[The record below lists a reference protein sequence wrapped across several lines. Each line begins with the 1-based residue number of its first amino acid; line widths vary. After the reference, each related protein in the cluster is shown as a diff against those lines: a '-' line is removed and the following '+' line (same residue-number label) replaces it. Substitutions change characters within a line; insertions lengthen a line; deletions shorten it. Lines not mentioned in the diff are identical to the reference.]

1 VEADRLGHLRNRR
14 RLGTAAAARRRV
26 GRPLACAALACGA
39 LVAAGCGGGNDNSS
53 SSGSSSS
60 DKEGGTITIQGQ
72 DASNHGTK
80 DASGASSV
88 EVEMDDYYF
97 EPTVLKGKPGSSVT
111 LELKN
116 EGSVE
121 HNFTIDSQGID
132 KDLEAGEDA
141 KVSVTIP
148 KSGVVSFYCKYH
160 KSMGMA
166 GALTGGANGGMT
178 GSGTTSTEDTTTGKG
193 Y

>member
-1 VEADRLGHLRNRR
+1 MTRAIF
-14 RLGTAAAARRRV
+14 
-26 GRPLACAALACGA
+26 ALATVL
-39 LVAAGCGGGNDNSS
+39 LVATAAGCGGYGGKSK
-53 SSGSSSS
+53 SGS
-60 DKEGGTITIQGQ
+60 GGGGGGKTTIAGVSAN
-72 DASNHGTK
+72 DHGTK
-80 DASGASSV
+80 SVSGTA
-88 EVEMDDYYF
+88 EVELDNYYF
-97 EPTVLKGKPGSSVT
+97 KPTVLKGKPGSSVT

-132 KDLEAGEDA
+132 KDLEAGGDA

-166 GALTGGANGGMT
+166 GALTGGGNGGMSGGGETGT
-178 GSGTTSTEDTTTGKG
+178 GSTSTGKG

>member
-1 VEADRLGHLRNRR
+1 MLG
-14 RLGTAAAARRRV
+14 
-26 GRPLACAALACGA
+26 LAVV
-39 LVAAGCGGGNDNSS
+39 LVAAGCGGYGGKSKSS
-53 SSGSSSS
+53 STESSG
-60 DKEGGTITIQGQ
+60 GGGGGKTTIAGVP
-72 DASNHGTK
+72 ANNHGTK
-80 DASGASSV
+80 SVSGEA
-88 EVEMDDYYF
+88 EVELDDYYF

-121 HNFTIDSQGID
+121 HNFTIASQGID

-166 GALTGGANGGMT
+166 GALSGGANGG
-178 GSGTTSTEDTTTGKG
+178 GSTTTGTTTTGTTTGGYGKG

>member
-1 VEADRLGHLRNRR
+1 MLG
-14 RLGTAAAARRRV
+14 
-26 GRPLACAALACGA
+26 LAVVL
-39 LVAAGCGGGNDNSS
+39 LAAGCGGYGGKSKSS
-53 SSGSSSS
+53 STESSG
-60 DKEGGTITIQGQ
+60 GGGGGKTTIAGVP
-72 DASNHGTK
+72 ANNHGTK
-80 DASGASSV
+80 SVSGEA
-88 EVEMDDYYF
+88 EVELDDYYF

-116 EGSVE
+116 EGSIE
-121 HNFTIDSQGID
+121 HNFTIESQGID

-178 GSGTTSTEDTTTGKG
+178 GSGSTTTGTTTTGTTTGGYGKG

>member
-1 VEADRLGHLRNRR
+1 MKRGVIAIAVVLL
-14 RLGTAAAARRRV
+14 
-26 GRPLACAALACGA
+26 
-39 LVAAGCGGGNDNSS
+39 AAGCGGYGGSKSKSS
-53 SSGSSSS
+53 SES
-60 DKEGGTITIQGQ
+60 EGGKTTVAGVS
-72 DASNHGTK
+72 ANNHGTK
-80 DASGASSV
+80 SVSGEA
-88 EVEMDDYYF
+88 EVELDDYYF

-141 KVSVTIP
+141 KVSVSIP

-178 GSGTTSTEDTTTGKG
+178 GSGSTTTGTTTTGTTTGGYGKG

>member
-1 VEADRLGHLRNRR
+1 VKRGVFAIAVVLL
-14 RLGTAAAARRRV
+14 
-26 GRPLACAALACGA
+26 
-39 LVAAGCGGGNDNSS
+39 AAGCGGYGGSKSKSS
-53 SSGSSSS
+53 SSES
-60 DKEGGTITIQGQ
+60 EGGKTTVAGVS
-72 DASNHGTK
+72 ANNHGTK
-80 DASGASSV
+80 SVSGEA
-88 EVEMDDYYF
+88 EVELDDYYF

-178 GSGTTSTEDTTTGKG
+178 GSGSTTTGTTTTGTTTGGYGKG

>member
-1 VEADRLGHLRNRR
+1 MLG
-14 RLGTAAAARRRV
+14 
-26 GRPLACAALACGA
+26 LAVVL
-39 LVAAGCGGGNDNSS
+39 LAAGCGGYGGKSKSS
-53 SSGSSSS
+53 STESSG
-60 DKEGGTITIQGQ
+60 GGGGGKTTIAGVP
-72 DASNHGTK
+72 ANNHGTK
-80 DASGASSV
+80 SVSGEA
-88 EVEMDDYYF
+88 EVELDDYYF

-116 EGSVE
+116 EGSIE
-121 HNFTIDSQGID
+121 HNFTIESQGID
-132 KDLEAGEDA
+132 KDLKAGEDA

-178 GSGTTSTEDTTTGKG
+178 GSGSTTTGTTTTGTTTGGYGKG

>member
-1 VEADRLGHLRNRR
+1 VKRGVFAIAVVLL
-14 RLGTAAAARRRV
+14 
-26 GRPLACAALACGA
+26 
-39 LVAAGCGGGNDNSS
+39 AAGCGGYGGKSK
-53 SSGSSSS
+53 SSGS
-60 DKEGGTITIQGQ
+60 EGGKTTVAGVS
-72 DASNHGTK
+72 ANNHGTK
-80 DASGASSV
+80 SVSGEA
-88 EVEMDDYYF
+88 EVELYDYYF

-132 KDLEAGEDA
+132 KDLQPGKDV

-160 KSMGMA
+160 KSRGMA

-178 GSGTTSTEDTTTGKG
+178 GGGGGTSTGETSTGKG

>member
-1 VEADRLGHLRNRR
+1 ML
-14 RLGTAAAARRRV
+14 
-26 GRPLACAALACGA
+26 ALAVV
-39 LVAAGCGGGNDNSS
+39 LLAAGCGGYGGKSKSS
-53 SSGSSSS
+53 SSTES
-60 DKEGGTITIQGQ
+60 GGGGGGGKTTIAGVP
-72 DASNHGTK
+72 ANNHGTK
-80 DASGASSV
+80 SV
-88 EVEMDDYYF
+88 SNETEVELDDYYF
-97 EPTVLKGKPGSSVT
+97 DPTVLKGKPGSSVT

-121 HNFTIDSQGID
+121 HNFTIDSQSID

-148 KSGVVSFYCKYH
+148 KSGSISFYCKYH
-160 KSMGMA
+160 KNMGMA

-178 GSGTTSTEDTTTGKG
+178 GSGTTTEDHTTTEDTTTGKG